1 MFNKI
6 WHSLKEHRTLRGDQP
21 ADKIYREPDHY
32 HRVLSIIP
40 ENLSLWT
47 AVSLRSSSG
56 ETVVDIG
63 ANVGVFSVFLSK
75 EVGETGRVFA
85 FEPVRETFIRL
96 HENLVL
102 NLSDN
107 VRPISKQL
115 LISRNSG

>member
-1 MFNKI
+1 
-6 WHSLKEHRTLRGDQP
+6 
-21 ADKIYREPDHY
+21 
-32 HRVLSIIP
+32 
-40 ENLSLWT
+40 
-47 AVSLRSSSG
+47 
-56 ETVVDIG
+56 
-63 ANVGVFSVFLSK
+63 VFSVFLSK

-96 HENLVL
+96 RENLVL